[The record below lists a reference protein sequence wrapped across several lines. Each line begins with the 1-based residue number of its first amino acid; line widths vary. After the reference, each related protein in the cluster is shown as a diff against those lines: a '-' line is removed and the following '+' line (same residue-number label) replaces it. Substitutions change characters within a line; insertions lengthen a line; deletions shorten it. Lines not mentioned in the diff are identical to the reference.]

1 MPVFRNRVAFQL
13 ADNLK
18 AFLSLEAGLVRGK
31 VLDSEKTVNQ
41 TPGHARNGANKNNR
55 QIKQMRKQLS
65 EKDQNLNLFRKQLA
79 NKDRELAELRNQIE
93 GGPPIPPP
101 EEIYLVTG
109 AEDASWFLRSGE
121 IHTRIIRD
129 LLRKNG
135 LVIEE
140 FDSLL
145 DFGCGCGRLIRHW
158 NMLERPAIHGTD
170 YNPRLT
176 SWCEKNLDF
185 ARFRVNDLVGEL
197 KYESGKFDLVYA
209 FSVFTHLTEDQQSF
223 WIEELARVLRPG
235 GHLLITTHGE
245 RFIEKL
251 SPDDVK
257 RYREGYL
264 VVRRE
269 EEAGSNRCAAFHPES
284 YVRERLAGN
293 LSVIDCRPGTEE
305 CSQDMYLLRK
315 PME

>member
-158 NMLERPAIHGTD
+158 NTLERPAVYGTD
-170 YNPRLT
+170 YNPRLI

-245 RFIEKL
+245 RFLEKL